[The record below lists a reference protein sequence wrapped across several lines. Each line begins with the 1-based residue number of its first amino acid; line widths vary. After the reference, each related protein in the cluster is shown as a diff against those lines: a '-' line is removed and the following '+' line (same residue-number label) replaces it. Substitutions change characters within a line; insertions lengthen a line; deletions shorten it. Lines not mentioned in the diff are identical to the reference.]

1 MTSSNTSSS
10 TSSSSGPRTNDGLA
24 IDKFEGQ
31 YRYLSNFWAAPVE
44 LDGEVYRSVE
54 HAYQAAKTIDLT
66 YRKRIHEAYTPNDA
80 KKLGRKVP
88 LRAGWEEMK
97 VSCMAY
103 LVWMKFSTHDELGIK
118 LVATGDAELIEGNW
132 WGDVFW
138 GVCKGQGQNMLGKI
152 LMQVRT
158 DLRGFR

>member
-1 MTSSNTSSS
+1 MNT
-10 TSSSSGPRTNDGLA
+10 
-24 IDKFEGQ
+24 IDKFEGTH
-31 YRYLSNFWAAPVE
+31 RYLSNFWASSVE
-44 LDGEVYRSVE
+44 LDGESYRSVE
-54 HAYQAAKTIDLT
+54 HAYQAAKTVDLT
-66 YRKRIHEAYTPNDA
+66 HRKKIQEAYTPNDA

-103 LVWMKFSTHDELGIK
+103 LVWMKFSTHTDLGIK
-118 LVATGDAELIEGNW
+118 LIATGDAELIEGNW

-138 GVCKGQGQNMLGKI
+138 GVCNGQGQNMLGKI

-158 DLRGFR
+158 DLRDRR